1 MKSLYLSSILIL
13 FSSISIFTY
22 AFFQVN
28 PSTEKITDLSTI
40 LFDKD
45 GKILEIRLT
54 EAGYWRELAQLD
66 EIDPSFIEMLIAY
79 EDKRFF
85 DHFGVDLYALG
96 RVILEVFRYRK
107 VVSGASTL
115 TMQLSR
121 LLDPRLSQK
130 TIWSKFQQMI
140 AAVKLEK
147 KFSKRQILQMYLT
160 LAPYGSNLEGI
171 HAASQAWLQ
180 KLPIRLTPSESALLV
195 ALPQSPENRRPDRH
209 LEQAL
214 QAKNRVLEEVGPRLG
229 WDRKLVQERLQE
241 RLPLSRWSAPGLAPH
256 LMDRLQSISPQQ
268 NTFITSIDSLWQKT
282 VRDRLYTNL
291 NFFPV
296 PINGAVLIAERKT
309 GILRAYVGSRDYNEE
324 KRSGSV
330 NFLTS
335 LRSPGST
342 LKPWIYV
349 SALDRGI
356 LNPNSILDD
365 SEFQSGGY
373 NPSNFDEQYIGKL
386 TLKDA
391 LLTSRNIP
399 AIEVL
404 EKLNPQSVE
413 ADIRSVIGENTTQR
427 PEAGLSL
434 AVGGFYL
441 SPEELAK
448 LYLVIGN
455 EGRPINLKFLD
466 GENRSATQESKFS
479 SSTTNSLLVLLSKI
493 NSLGDL
499 EIVKTGTA
507 AHRQDAWAIMLTKD
521 HLLVVW
527 LGTPQNQPTNS
538 LTGAAAAL
546 PIAREIRAALDLKEY
561 RATEKLE
568 RERNTLASRFEN
580 VNQAACKKLIV
591 YPEDQAWLRSEDLE
605 IAVRGKS
612 NSIEWFV
619 NGETTKLN
627 KDSVRLE
634 EEGFHKITASTSE
647 CEETVSIFVEVK
659 GRP

>member
-1 MKSLYLSSILIL
+1 
-13 FSSISIFTY
+13 
-22 AFFQVN
+22 
-28 PSTEKITDLSTI
+28 
-40 LFDKD
+40 
-45 GKILEIRLT
+45 
-54 EAGYWRELAQLD
+54 
-66 EIDPSFIEMLIAY
+66 
-79 EDKRFF
+79 
-85 DHFGVDLYALG
+85 
-96 RVILEVFRYRK
+96 
-107 VVSGASTL
+107 
-115 TMQLSR
+115 
-121 LLDPRLSQK
+121 
-130 TIWSKFQQMI
+130 
-140 AAVKLEK
+140 
-147 KFSKRQILQMYLT
+147 
-160 LAPYGSNLEGI
+160 
-171 HAASQAWLQ
+171 
-180 KLPIRLTPSESALLV
+180 
-195 ALPQSPENRRPDRH
+195 
-209 LEQAL
+209 
-214 QAKNRVLEEVGPRLG
+214 
-229 WDRKLVQERLQE
+229 
-241 RLPLSRWSAPGLAPH
+241 
-256 LMDRLQSISPQQ
+256 
-268 NTFITSIDSLWQKT
+268 
-282 VRDRLYTNL
+282 
-291 NFFPV
+291 
-296 PINGAVLIAERKT
+296 
-309 GILRAYVGSRDYNEE
+309 
-324 KRSGSV
+324 
-330 NFLTS
+330 
-335 LRSPGST
+335 

-455 EGRPINLKFLD
+455 EGTPINLKFLD

-479 SSTTNSLLVLLSKI
+479 SSNTSSLLVLLSKI